1 MIANALNYGR
11 RKAPRYR
18 VGGKLFAVI
27 IPRKDILG
35 SIHDISQEGVCFS
48 YIAEGHRPGERFE
61 IDLFLSGNGFVTQG
75 LCCKTVTE
83 LVEFNSMPYS
93 SIPMRCI
100 RAKFS
105 GMNDRQREELQTYLE
120 ENTEGYT
127 PDRRCGED
135 RRLKNE
141 RRSNVRILW
150 PTLDRRKRRERRA
163 RPDRRRRSRPSTGSA
178 DSSRWP

>member
-1 MIANALNYGR
+1 
-11 RKAPRYR
+11 
-18 VGGKLFAVI
+18 LFAVI

-35 SIHDISQEGVCFS
+35 SIHDIGPRGLCFS
-48 YIAEGHRPGERFE
+48 YIAEGHRPGERFD

-75 LCCKTVTE
+75 LHCKTVTE

-93 SIPMRCI
+93 SIPMRRI
-100 RAKFS
+100 RAKFTDMS
-105 GMNDRQREELQTYLE
+105 DRQRAELQTYLE

-135 RRLKNE
+135 RRLRSE
-141 RRSNVRILW
+141 RRSDDRILW

-163 RPDRRRRSRPSTGSA
+163 RPDRRHLQLVRV
-178 DSSRWP
+178 

>member
-1 MIANALNYGR
+1 MIADARNYGR
-11 RKAPRYR
+11 RKAPRYK

-48 YIAEGHRPGERFE
+48 YIAEGHSPGERFE

-75 LCCKTVTE
+75 LKCRTVTE

-93 SIPMRCI
+93 SIPMRRI
-100 RAKFS
+100 RAKFTDI
-105 GMNDRQREELQTYLE
+105 NDRQRDALQAYLE
-120 ENTEGYT
+120 ESTEGFT

-141 RRSNVRILW
+141 RRANVRILW

-163 RPDRRRRSRPSTGSA
+163 RPDRRHLHVVR
-178 DSSRWP
+178 

>member
-1 MIANALNYGR
+1 MTHGDIQDHIMRAHARNYGR

-48 YIAEGHRPGERFE
+48 YIAEGHRPGDQFE
-61 IDLFLSGNGFVTQG
+61 IDLFLSGNGFVSQG
-75 LCCKTVTE
+75 LSCETVTE

-93 SIPMRCI
+93 SIPMRRI
-100 RAKFS
+100 RAKFTT
-105 GMNDRQREELQTYLE
+105 MDDRQRKALQTYIE
-120 ENTEGYT
+120 ENSEGFT

-135 RRLKNE
+135 RRLKND
-141 RRSNVRILW
+141 RRSNVRMLW

-163 RPDRRRRSRPSTGSA
+163 SPDRRHLHLVN
-178 DSSRWP
+178 

>member
-1 MIANALNYGR
+1 MIANSLNFGR

-61 IDLFLSGNGFVTQG
+61 IDLFLSGNGFVSQG
-75 LCCKTVTE
+75 LHCETVTE

-93 SIPMRCI
+93 SIPMRRI
-100 RAKFS
+100 RAKFV
-105 GMNDRQREELQTYLE
+105 GMSDRQHEELQTYLE
-120 ENTEGYT
+120 ENTEGFT
-127 PDRRCGED
+127 HDRRCGED
-135 RRLKNE
+135 RRYKNE
-141 RRSNVRILW
+141 RRADERMLW

-163 RPDRRRRSRPSTGSA
+163 RPDRRHLRVVC
-178 DSSRWP
+178 

>member
-1 MIANALNYGR
+1 MIADALNFGR

-27 IPRKDILG
+27 TPRKDILG

-61 IDLFLSGNGFVTQG
+61 IDLFLSGNGFVSQG
-75 LCCKTVTE
+75 LTCETVTE

-93 SIPMRCI
+93 SIPMRRV

-105 GMNDRQREELQTYLE
+105 DMDDRQREELQMYLE
-120 ENTEGYT
+120 ESTEGLT

-135 RRLKNE
+135 RRLKSE

-163 RPDRRRRSRPSTGSA
+163 RPDRRHLHLVH
-178 DSSRWP
+178 